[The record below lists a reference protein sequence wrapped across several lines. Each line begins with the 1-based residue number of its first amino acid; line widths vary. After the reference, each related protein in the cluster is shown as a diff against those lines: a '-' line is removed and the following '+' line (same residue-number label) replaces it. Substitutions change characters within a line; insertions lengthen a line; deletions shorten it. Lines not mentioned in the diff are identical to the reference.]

1 MNGIINPERML
12 WGANL
17 VSQFVGKGVFRSVQ
31 AYTVT
36 IANGSATNTATLS
49 PIVVAAN
56 CILIPTGSTYSN
68 ATDPDSSRFL
78 GYVTLTNGSTVT
90 GTRITNS
97 QGLTLSGIALEF
109 QPGVLKSV
117 QYGTIAITNT
127 LLTNTATITA
137 VNTARAWPICLGVDT
152 NDVNGYA
159 ANFAANLTLTSAT
172 VVTLT
177 RLGSVGNVTASF
189 CVPEFYL

>member
-1 MNGIINPERML
+1 ML

-31 AYTVT
+31 AFTVT

-56 CILIPTGSTYSN
+56 TIILRTGSTYDN
-68 ATDPDSSRFL
+68 ATDPDSSRYL

-127 LLTNTATITA
+127 LLTNTANITA
-137 VNTARAWPICLGVDT
+137 VNTARAWPISLGVDT